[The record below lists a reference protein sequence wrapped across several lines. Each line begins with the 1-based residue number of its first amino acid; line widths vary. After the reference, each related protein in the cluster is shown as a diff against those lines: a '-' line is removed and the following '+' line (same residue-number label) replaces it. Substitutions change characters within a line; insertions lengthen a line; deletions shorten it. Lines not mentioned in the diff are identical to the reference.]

1 MFDWLKRL
9 FKKEEKIDWSKTKLI
24 QDTKKRVAPI
34 DINPPEEPK
43 KPLLEH
49 IEPKNNELKD
59 AEKVSKESFK
69 IYEGFLICDK
79 DMLEEVEND
88 LRKIIEKDPS
98 FPKIDRVGALIVL
111 RDNNKDELHKKLSW
125 VVNNID
131 GAKGYWVR
139 TLE

>member
-9 FKKEEKIDWSKTKLI
+9 FKKEEKIDWSKAKLI

-59 AEKVSKESFK
+59 AEKVSRESFK
-69 IYEGFLICDK
+69 IYEGFLICDRDK
-79 DMLEEVEND
+79 LEEVENS
-88 LRKIIEKDPS
+88 LKKIIEKDPT

-111 RDNNKDELHKKLSW
+111 RGNNKDELHKKLSW
-125 VVNNID
+125 VINNIS

>member
-9 FKKEEKIDWSKTKLI
+9 FKKEEKIDWSKAKLI

-49 IEPKNNELKD
+49 IEPKNSELKD
-59 AEKVSKESFK
+59 AEKVSRESFK

-79 DMLEEVEND
+79 DMLEEVENA
-88 LRKIIEKDPS
+88 LKKIIEKDPT

-111 RDNNKDELHKKLSW
+111 RGNNKDELHKKLSW